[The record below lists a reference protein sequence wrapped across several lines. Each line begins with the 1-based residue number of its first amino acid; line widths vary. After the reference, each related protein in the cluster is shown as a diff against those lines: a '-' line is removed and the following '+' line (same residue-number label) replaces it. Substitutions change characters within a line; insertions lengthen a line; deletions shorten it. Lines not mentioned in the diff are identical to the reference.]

1 MSSVLEAEAFIR
13 KMLTDPVFG
22 GRMEVRALVRSA
34 KGYRL
39 TRTDLREARKRLG
52 VISEKNENG
61 SQIWR
66 WPADAGKGH

>member
-22 GRMEVRALVRSA
+22 GRMEVRVLVRIV
-34 KGYRL
+34 KGAGL
-39 TRTDLREARKRLG
+39 TRRDLREARKHLG

-66 WPADAGKGH
+66 WPPDVGKRH

>member
-22 GRMEVRALVRSA
+22 GRMEVRVLVRIA
-34 KGYRL
+34 KGAGL
-39 TRTDLREARKRLG
+39 TRRDLREARKHLG
-52 VISEKNENG
+52 IITEKNENG

-66 WPADAGKGH
+66 WPPDVGKRH